1 MKVVGK
7 PKLIFSLLINGISI
21 FWGIFLMM
29 SPYVYMRLIGV
40 ILLIIVIIF
49 IFPSLLFPDSMW
61 MVDQSTIQYNVFSSY
76 FKSVV
81 AFFDYYIQKKGIKYQ
96 VKINL
101 DMIQYI
107 KVIYVTRPA
116 SFLWGCYYDICFD
129 IRTKDNSEFHL
140 KVLEM
145 GKQRKDFIEAVNLLK
160 EHNVSFIDQYD
171 IIGHL
176 ENSPQSISFYLE
188 KIEKDKGDIK

>member
-1 MKVVGK
+1 
-7 PKLIFSLLINGISI
+7 
-21 FWGIFLMM
+21 
-29 SPYVYMRLIGV
+29 
-40 ILLIIVIIF
+40 
-49 IFPSLLFPDSMW
+49 
-61 MVDQSTIQYNVFSSY
+61 
-76 FKSVV
+76 
-81 AFFDYYIQKKGIKYQ
+81 
-96 VKINL
+96 
-101 DMIQYI
+101 MIQYI
-107 KVIYVTRPA
+107 KITYVTRPS

-171 IIGHL
+171 IISHL

-188 KIEKDKGDIK
+188 KIEKGKEEKNDLYLYEFKTRVKIKKYSIRSIV